1 MNEFIKKICVR
12 EWSIAVKSI
21 KKKEI
26 DIKEKFNEF
35 EIIRGKPQKELSER
49 ADEAVI
55 YMQKMYREMREFR
68 TETKSDFTSLT
79 NKTSEGIDETRLLR
93 KETNYDFNKMD
104 GKYDKVSSK
113 MDDMANTLKQT
124 NKTLKEEFEKL
135 SNALLKLATKTIQK

>member
-1 MNEFIKKICVR
+1 VR